1 VVWSE
6 RSSEHPSDTRQIS
19 ESSNGGRYP
28 WFPRTSQGLT
38 HVRSERLTALAGESS
53 DMKFTPYWLDTA
65 PQGPDRSGTQ
75 IGGRV
80 DVAIIGAGLTGLSA
94 ALHLARKGANV
105 ELRKTL
111 AGRIALTAI
120 ATVILLFLALPIV
133 VILVTSFSNNA
144 FAAFPPEAWTLNWY
158 KALFADG
165 SKWPAALTLS
175 AFVACLST
183 LFSLIIGVTAATALT
198 RSELPLR
205 SAVYAL
211 VLGPLLI
218 PQIVTALGLF
228 LLFEPAAML
237 GSPIAIAL
245 GHTVLASPIAV
256 LILIATLRG
265 IDERL
270 EAAASMGAG
279 RLTIARRITFPLA
292 APGMIAAAIFSF
304 ITSFDEFYISQFLS
318 SVDTVTLPVQIY
330 NSLTFDIDPS
340 VTAISAILI
349 AFAILALAL
358 VALVRWLGS
367 GRQGSL
373 LSVENTAGIT
383 TPGGETV

>member
-1 VVWSE
+1 
-6 RSSEHPSDTRQIS
+6 
-19 ESSNGGRYP
+19 
-28 WFPRTSQGLT
+28 
-38 HVRSERLTALAGESS
+38 
-53 DMKFTPYWLDTA
+53 MM
-65 PQGPDRSGTQ
+65 
-75 IGGRV
+75 
-80 DVAIIGAGLTGLSA
+80 
-94 ALHLARKGANV
+94 
-105 ELRKTL
+105 ELRKSI
-111 AGRIALTAI
+111 AGRIALTAV

-144 FAAFPPEAWTLNWY
+144 FASFPPEAWTLNWY

-165 SKWPAALTLS
+165 SKWPAALSLS
-175 AFVACLST
+175 ALVAAMST
-183 LFSLIIGVTAATALT
+183 VFSLIIGVTAATALV

-205 SAVYAL
+205 SAVFAL
-211 VLGPLLI
+211 VLGPLVI

-270 EAAASMGAG
+270 EDAAASMGAG
-279 RLTIARRITFPLA
+279 RLTIARKITFPLA

-318 SVDTVTLPVQIY
+318 SVDTVTLPVQVY
-330 NSLTFDIDPS
+330 NSLTFEIDPS
-340 VTAISAILI
+340 VTAVSAILI
-349 AFAILALAL
+349 AFAILALGL

-367 GRQGSL
+367 GRQDSL
-373 LSVENTAGIT
+373 LSVENTVGVAN
-383 TPGGETV
+383 PGGDAV

>member
-1 VVWSE
+1 
-6 RSSEHPSDTRQIS
+6 
-19 ESSNGGRYP
+19 
-28 WFPRTSQGLT
+28 
-38 HVRSERLTALAGESS
+38 
-53 DMKFTPYWLDTA
+53 MM
-65 PQGPDRSGTQ
+65 
-75 IGGRV
+75 
-80 DVAIIGAGLTGLSA
+80 
-94 ALHLARKGANV
+94 

-111 AGRIALTAI
+111 TGRIALTAI
-120 ATVILLFLALPIV
+120 ATLILLFLALPIV

-144 FAAFPPEAWTLNWY
+144 FAAFPPETWTLNWY

-165 SKWPAALTLS
+165 SKWPAAMSLS
-175 AFVACLST
+175 ALVAALST
-183 LFSLIIGVTAATALT
+183 VFSLIIGVTAATALT

-211 VLGPLLI
+211 VLGPLVI

-270 EAAASMGAG
+270 EDAAASMGAG

-318 SVDTVTLPVQIY
+318 SVDTVTLPVRVY
-330 NSLTFDIDPS
+330 NSLTFEIDPS
-340 VTAISAILI
+340 VTAVSALLT
-349 AFAILALAL
+349 AFAILALGL

-367 GRQGSL
+367 GRQESL
-373 LSVENTAGIT
+373 LSVENTVGVAN
-383 TPGGETV
+383 PGGEAV

>member
-1 VVWSE
+1 
-6 RSSEHPSDTRQIS
+6 
-19 ESSNGGRYP
+19 
-28 WFPRTSQGLT
+28 
-38 HVRSERLTALAGESS
+38 
-53 DMKFTPYWLDTA
+53 MM
-65 PQGPDRSGTQ
+65 
-75 IGGRV
+75 
-80 DVAIIGAGLTGLSA
+80 
-94 ALHLARKGANV
+94 
-105 ELRKTL
+105 ELRSTL
-111 AGRIALTAI
+111 AGKIVLTAV
-120 ATVILLFLALPIV
+120 ATMILLFLALPIV
-133 VILVTSFSNNA
+133 VIIVTSFSNNA

-165 SKWPAALTLS
+165 SKWPAALSLS
-175 AFVACLST
+175 ALIAALST
-183 LFSLIIGVTAATALT
+183 VFSLLIGVTAATALV

-205 SAVYAL
+205 SAVFAL

-237 GSPIAIAL
+237 GSPLAIAL

-270 EAAASMGAG
+270 EDAAASMGAG
-279 RLTIARRITFPLA
+279 RMTIARKITFPLA

-318 SVDTVTLPVQIY
+318 SVDTVTLPVQVY

-349 AFAILALAL
+349 AFAVLALGL

-367 GRQGSL
+367 GRQESL
-373 LSVENTAGIT
+373 LSVENTVGVATPAG
-383 TPGGETV
+383 EAV

>member
-1 VVWSE
+1 
-6 RSSEHPSDTRQIS
+6 
-19 ESSNGGRYP
+19 
-28 WFPRTSQGLT
+28 
-38 HVRSERLTALAGESS
+38 
-53 DMKFTPYWLDTA
+53 MM
-65 PQGPDRSGTQ
+65 
-75 IGGRV
+75 
-80 DVAIIGAGLTGLSA
+80 
-94 ALHLARKGANV
+94 

-120 ATVILLFLALPIV
+120 ATGILLFLALPIV

-144 FAAFPPEAWTLNWY
+144 FASFPPETWTLNWY

-165 SKWPAALTLS
+165 SKWPAALSLS
-175 AFVACLST
+175 ALVAALST
-183 LFSLIIGVTAATALT
+183 VFSLIIGVTAATALT

-205 SAVYAL
+205 SAVFAL

-270 EAAASMGAG
+270 EDAAASMGAG

-318 SVDTVTLPVQIY
+318 SVDTVTLPVQVY
-330 NSLTFDIDPS
+330 NSLTFEIDPS

-349 AFAILALAL
+349 AFAILALGL

-367 GRQGSL
+367 GRQEPL
-373 LSVENTAGIT
+373 LSVDNTVGVA
-383 TPGGETV
+383 TPGGEAV

>member
-1 VVWSE
+1 
-6 RSSEHPSDTRQIS
+6 
-19 ESSNGGRYP
+19 
-28 WFPRTSQGLT
+28 
-38 HVRSERLTALAGESS
+38 
-53 DMKFTPYWLDTA
+53 MM
-65 PQGPDRSGTQ
+65 
-75 IGGRV
+75 
-80 DVAIIGAGLTGLSA
+80 
-94 ALHLARKGANV
+94 

-111 AGRIALTAI
+111 AGRITLTAI

-144 FAAFPPEAWTLNWY
+144 FAAFPPDSWTLGWY

-183 LFSLIIGVTAATALT
+183 VFSLIIGVTAATALT

-270 EAAASMGAG
+270 EDAAASMGAS

-318 SVDTVTLPVQIY
+318 SVDTVTLPVQVY

-367 GRQGSL
+367 GRQNSL
-373 LSVENTAGIT
+373 LSVENTAGIAA
-383 TPGGETV
+383 PGGETV

>member
-1 VVWSE
+1 
-6 RSSEHPSDTRQIS
+6 
-19 ESSNGGRYP
+19 
-28 WFPRTSQGLT
+28 
-38 HVRSERLTALAGESS
+38 
-53 DMKFTPYWLDTA
+53 MM
-65 PQGPDRSGTQ
+65 
-75 IGGRV
+75 
-80 DVAIIGAGLTGLSA
+80 
-94 ALHLARKGANV
+94 

-111 AGRIALTAI
+111 AGRIALTAV

-133 VILVTSFSNNA
+133 VILITSFSNNA
-144 FAAFPPEAWTLNWY
+144 FAEFPPKVWTLNWY

-165 SKWPAALTLS
+165 SKWPAALSLS
-175 AFVACLST
+175 ALVAALST
-183 LFSLIIGVTAATALT
+183 VFSLIIGVTAATALT

-211 VLGPLLI
+211 VLGPLVI

-270 EAAASMGAG
+270 EDAAASMGAG

-318 SVDTVTLPVQIY
+318 SVDTVTLPVRVY
-330 NSLTFDIDPS
+330 NSLTFEIDPS

-349 AFAILALAL
+349 AFAILTLAL

-373 LSVENTAGIT
+373 LSVENTAGVA
-383 TPGGETV
+383 TPGGEKV

>member
-1 VVWSE
+1 
-6 RSSEHPSDTRQIS
+6 
-19 ESSNGGRYP
+19 
-28 WFPRTSQGLT
+28 
-38 HVRSERLTALAGESS
+38 
-53 DMKFTPYWLDTA
+53 MM
-65 PQGPDRSGTQ
+65 
-75 IGGRV
+75 
-80 DVAIIGAGLTGLSA
+80 
-94 ALHLARKGANV
+94 
-105 ELRKTL
+105 ELRKTI

-133 VILVTSFSNNA
+133 VILVTSFSDNA
-144 FAAFPPEAWTLNWY
+144 FAAFPPQAWTLNWY

-165 SKWPAALTLS
+165 SKWPAALSLS

-211 VLGPLLI
+211 VLGPLVI

-270 EAAASMGAG
+270 EDAAASMGAG
-279 RLTIARRITFPLA
+279 RMTIARKITFPLA

-318 SVDTVTLPVQIY
+318 SVDTVTLPVQVY

-340 VTAISAILI
+340 VTAVSAILI
-349 AFAILALAL
+349 AFAILALGL

-367 GRQGSL
+367 GRQDSL
-373 LSVENTAGIT
+373 LSVENTAGVAA
-383 TPGGETV
+383 PGGESV

>member
-1 VVWSE
+1 MMQL
-6 RSSEHPSDTRQIS
+6 RS
-19 ESSNGGRYP
+19 
-28 WFPRTSQGLT
+28 
-38 HVRSERLTALAGESS
+38 
-53 DMKFTPYWLDTA
+53 
-65 PQGPDRSGTQ
+65 
-75 IGGRV
+75 
-80 DVAIIGAGLTGLSA
+80 
-94 ALHLARKGANV
+94 
-105 ELRKTL
+105 TL

-144 FAAFPPEAWTLNWY
+144 FAAFPPQAWTLHWY

-211 VLGPLLI
+211 VLGPLVI

-270 EAAASMGAG
+270 EDAAASMGAG
-279 RLTIARRITFPLA
+279 RMTIARRITFPLA

-318 SVDTVTLPVQIY
+318 SVDTVTLPVQVY

-340 VTAISAILI
+340 VTAVSALLT
-349 AFAILALAL
+349 AFAILALGL

-367 GRQGSL
+367 GRQDSL
-373 LSVENTAGIT
+373 LSVENTAGVA
-383 TPGGETV
+383 TPGGDAV

>member
-1 VVWSE
+1 MMHL
-6 RSSEHPSDTRQIS
+6 RS
-19 ESSNGGRYP
+19 
-28 WFPRTSQGLT
+28 
-38 HVRSERLTALAGESS
+38 
-53 DMKFTPYWLDTA
+53 
-65 PQGPDRSGTQ
+65 
-75 IGGRV
+75 
-80 DVAIIGAGLTGLSA
+80 
-94 ALHLARKGANV
+94 
-105 ELRKTL
+105 TL
-111 AGRIALTAI
+111 AGRITLTAV

-133 VILVTSFSNNA
+133 VIVVTSFSDNA
-144 FAAFPPEAWTLNWY
+144 FAAFPPNAWTLHWY
-158 KALFADG
+158 ASLFADG
-165 SKWPAALTLS
+165 SKWPGALSLS
-175 AFVACLST
+175 VLVASLST
-183 LFSLIIGVTAATALT
+183 VFSLIIGVTAATALT
-198 RSELPLR
+198 RSELPPR

-228 LLFEPAAML
+228 LLFEPASML
-237 GSPIAIAL
+237 GSPLAIAL

-256 LILIATLRG
+256 LILVATLRG

-270 EAAASMGAG
+270 EDAAASMGAG

-292 APGMIAAAIFSF
+292 APGMIAAAVFSF

-349 AFAILALAL
+349 AFAILALGL

-367 GRQGSL
+367 GRQDAL
-373 LSVENTAGIT
+373 LSVENTTAIAA
-383 TPGGETV
+383 PGGEAV

>member
-1 VVWSE
+1 MME
-6 RSSEHPSDTRQIS
+6 LRSTLT
-19 ESSNGGRYP
+19 GRI
-28 WFPRTSQGLT
+28 T
-38 HVRSERLTALAGESS
+38 LTA
-53 DMKFTPYWLDTA
+53 T
-65 PQGPDRSGTQ
+65 
-75 IGGRV
+75 
-80 DVAIIGAGLTGLSA
+80 
-94 ALHLARKGANV
+94 
-105 ELRKTL
+105 
-111 AGRIALTAI
+111 

-133 VILVTSFSNNA
+133 VILVTSFSSNA
-144 FAAFPPEAWTLNWY
+144 FADFPPEVWTLNWY

-165 SKWPAALTLS
+165 SKWPAALSIS
-175 AFVACLST
+175 ALVAALST
-183 LFSLIIGVTAATALT
+183 VFSLIIGVSAATALT

-228 LLFEPAAML
+228 LLFEPASML
-237 GSPIAIAL
+237 GSPLAIAL

-256 LILIATLRG
+256 LILVATLRG

-270 EAAASMGAG
+270 EDAAASMGAN

-349 AFAILALAL
+349 AFAILALVL
-358 VALVRWLGS
+358 VAVVRWLGS
-367 GRQGSL
+367 GRQDSL
-373 LSVENTAGIT
+373 LSVETATGIAA
-383 TPGGETV
+383 PGGETV

>member
-1 VVWSE
+1 
-6 RSSEHPSDTRQIS
+6 
-19 ESSNGGRYP
+19 
-28 WFPRTSQGLT
+28 
-38 HVRSERLTALAGESS
+38 
-53 DMKFTPYWLDTA
+53 MM
-65 PQGPDRSGTQ
+65 
-75 IGGRV
+75 
-80 DVAIIGAGLTGLSA
+80 
-94 ALHLARKGANV
+94 

-111 AGRIALTAI
+111 AGRITLTAI

-144 FAAFPPEAWTLNWY
+144 FAQFPPEAWTLNWY

-165 SKWPAALTLS
+165 SKWPAALSLS
-175 AFVACLST
+175 ALVAALST
-183 LFSLIIGVTAATALT
+183 VFSLIIGVTAATALT

-211 VLGPLLI
+211 VLGPLVI

-270 EAAASMGAG
+270 EDAAASMGAG

-292 APGMIAAAIFSF
+292 APGMIAAAVFSF

-318 SVDTVTLPVQIY
+318 SVDTVTLPVQVY
-330 NSLTFDIDPS
+330 NSLTFEIDPS
-340 VTAISAILI
+340 VTAVSAILI
-349 AFAILALAL
+349 AFAILALGL

-367 GRQGSL
+367 GRQESL
-373 LSVENTAGIT
+373 LSVETATGIA
-383 TPGGETV
+383 TPGGEAM

>member
-1 VVWSE
+1 
-6 RSSEHPSDTRQIS
+6 
-19 ESSNGGRYP
+19 
-28 WFPRTSQGLT
+28 
-38 HVRSERLTALAGESS
+38 
-53 DMKFTPYWLDTA
+53 MM
-65 PQGPDRSGTQ
+65 
-75 IGGRV
+75 
-80 DVAIIGAGLTGLSA
+80 
-94 ALHLARKGANV
+94 
-105 ELRKTL
+105 ELRRTL
-111 AGRIALTAI
+111 GGRIALTAA

-133 VILVTSFSNNA
+133 VILVTSFSKNA
-144 FAAFPPEAWTLNWY
+144 FGSFPPDAWTLGWY
-158 KALFADG
+158 KALFAAG
-165 SKWPAALTLS
+165 SKWPAAMSMS
-175 AFVACLST
+175 ALVACLST
-183 LFSLIIGVTAATALT
+183 VFSLIIGVTAATALT

-237 GSPIAIAL
+237 GSPLAIAL

-256 LILIATLRG
+256 LILVATLRG

-270 EAAASMGAG
+270 EDAAASMGAG

-349 AFAILALAL
+349 AGAILALAL

-367 GRQGSL
+367 GRQDSL
-373 LSVENTAGIT
+373 LSVDNTAGIAA
-383 TPGGETV
+383 PGGEAV

>member
-1 VVWSE
+1 
-6 RSSEHPSDTRQIS
+6 
-19 ESSNGGRYP
+19 
-28 WFPRTSQGLT
+28 
-38 HVRSERLTALAGESS
+38 
-53 DMKFTPYWLDTA
+53 MM
-65 PQGPDRSGTQ
+65 
-75 IGGRV
+75 
-80 DVAIIGAGLTGLSA
+80 
-94 ALHLARKGANV
+94 
-105 ELRKTL
+105 ELRKTI
-111 AGRIALTAI
+111 AGRIALTAV
-120 ATVILLFLALPIV
+120 ATIILLFLALPIV

-165 SKWPAALTLS
+165 SKWPAALSLS
-175 AFVACLST
+175 ALVAALST
-183 LFSLIIGVTAATALT
+183 VFSLIIGVTAATALV

-205 SAVYAL
+205 SAVFAL
-211 VLGPLLI
+211 VLGPLVI

-270 EAAASMGAG
+270 EDAAASMGAG
-279 RLTIARRITFPLA
+279 RLTIARKITFPLA

-318 SVDTVTLPVQIY
+318 SVDTVTLPVRVY
-330 NSLTFDIDPS
+330 NSLTFEIDPS
-340 VTAISAILI
+340 VTAVSALLT
-349 AFAILALAL
+349 AFAILALGL
-358 VALVRWLGS
+358 VALVRWIGS

-373 LSVENTAGIT
+373 LSVENTAGVAN
-383 TPGGETV
+383 PGGEAV

>member
-1 VVWSE
+1 
-6 RSSEHPSDTRQIS
+6 
-19 ESSNGGRYP
+19 
-28 WFPRTSQGLT
+28 
-38 HVRSERLTALAGESS
+38 
-53 DMKFTPYWLDTA
+53 MM
-65 PQGPDRSGTQ
+65 
-75 IGGRV
+75 
-80 DVAIIGAGLTGLSA
+80 
-94 ALHLARKGANV
+94 

-111 AGRIALTAI
+111 IGRIALTAI
-120 ATVILLFLALPIV
+120 ATLILLFLALPIV
-133 VILVTSFSNNA
+133 VILVTSFGSNA
-144 FAAFPPEAWTLNWY
+144 FGSFPPDAWTLEWY
-158 KALFADG
+158 RMLFADG
-165 SKWPAALTLS
+165 SKWPTALSLSALIAALTT
-175 AFVACLST
+175 V
-183 LFSLIIGVTAATALT
+183 FSLIIGVTAATALT

-237 GSPIAIAL
+237 GSPLAIAL

-270 EAAASMGAG
+270 EDAAASMGAG
-279 RLTIARRITFPLA
+279 RMTIARRITFPLA

-318 SVDTVTLPVQIY
+318 SVDTVTLPVQVY

-358 VALVRWLGS
+358 AALVRWLGT
-367 GRQGSL
+367 GRQNSL
-373 LSVENTAGIT
+373 LSVETATGIA
-383 TPGGETV
+383 TPGGEAT

>member
-1 VVWSE
+1 
-6 RSSEHPSDTRQIS
+6 
-19 ESSNGGRYP
+19 
-28 WFPRTSQGLT
+28 
-38 HVRSERLTALAGESS
+38 
-53 DMKFTPYWLDTA
+53 MM
-65 PQGPDRSGTQ
+65 
-75 IGGRV
+75 
-80 DVAIIGAGLTGLSA
+80 
-94 ALHLARKGANV
+94 
-105 ELRKTL
+105 ELRRTL
-111 AGRIALTAI
+111 AGRIALTVI
-120 ATVILLFLALPIV
+120 ATMIMLFLALPII
-133 VILVTSFSNNA
+133 VIIVTSFSNNA
-144 FAAFPPEAWTLNWY
+144 FAAFPPDSWTLGWY

-165 SKWPAALTLS
+165 SKWPAALSLS
-175 AFVACLST
+175 ALVAALST
-183 LFSLIIGVTAATALT
+183 VFSLIIGVTAATALT

-228 LLFEPAAML
+228 LLFEPASML
-237 GSPIAIAL
+237 GSPLAIAL

-256 LILIATLRG
+256 LILVATLRG

-270 EAAASMGAG
+270 EDAAASMGAG
-279 RLTIARRITFPLA
+279 RLTVARRITFPLA

-318 SVDTVTLPVQIY
+318 SVDTVTLPVQVY

-367 GRQGSL
+367 GRQDSL
-373 LSVENTAGIT
+373 LSVENTAGIAA
-383 TPGGETV
+383 PGGEAV

>member
-1 VVWSE
+1 
-6 RSSEHPSDTRQIS
+6 
-19 ESSNGGRYP
+19 
-28 WFPRTSQGLT
+28 
-38 HVRSERLTALAGESS
+38 
-53 DMKFTPYWLDTA
+53 M
-65 PQGPDRSGTQ
+65 
-75 IGGRV
+75 
-80 DVAIIGAGLTGLSA
+80 
-94 ALHLARKGANV
+94 
-105 ELRKTL
+105 ELRRTL
-111 AGRIALTAI
+111 AGRIALTAA
-120 ATVILLFLALPIV
+120 ATMILLFLALPIV
-133 VILVTSFSNNA
+133 VILITSFSNNA
-144 FAAFPPEAWTLNWY
+144 FAAFPPDSWTLGWY

-165 SKWPAALTLS
+165 SKWPAALSLS
-175 AFVACLST
+175 ALVAAMST
-183 LFSLIIGVTAATALT
+183 VFSLVIGVTAATALT

-228 LLFEPAAML
+228 LLFEPASML

-256 LILIATLRG
+256 LILVATLRG

-270 EAAASMGAG
+270 EDAAASMGAG

-292 APGMIAAAIFSF
+292 APGMIAAAVFSF

-349 AFAILALAL
+349 AFAVLALAL

-367 GRQGSL
+367 GRQDSL
-373 LSVENTAGIT
+373 LSVENTAGIAA
-383 TPGGETV
+383 PGGEAV

>member
-1 VVWSE
+1 MME
-6 RSSEHPSDTRQIS
+6 LRSS
-19 ESSNGGRYP
+19 
-28 WFPRTSQGLT
+28 
-38 HVRSERLTALAGESS
+38 
-53 DMKFTPYWLDTA
+53 
-65 PQGPDRSGTQ
+65 
-75 IGGRV
+75 
-80 DVAIIGAGLTGLSA
+80 
-94 ALHLARKGANV
+94 
-105 ELRKTL
+105 L
-111 AGRIALTAI
+111 AGRIALTAV

-144 FAAFPPEAWTLNWY
+144 FASFPPEAWTLNWY

-165 SKWPAALTLS
+165 SKWPAALSLS
-175 AFVACLST
+175 ALVAALST
-183 LFSLIIGVTAATALT
+183 VFSLIIGVTAATALV

-205 SAVYAL
+205 SAVFAL
-211 VLGPLLI
+211 VLGPLVI

-270 EAAASMGAG
+270 EDAAASMGAG
-279 RLTIARRITFPLA
+279 RLTIARKITFPLA

-318 SVDTVTLPVQIY
+318 SVDTVTLPVQVY
-330 NSLTFDIDPS
+330 NSLTFEIDPS
-340 VTAISAILI
+340 VTAVSALLT
-349 AFAILALAL
+349 AFAILALGL

-367 GRQGSL
+367 GRQDSL
-373 LSVENTAGIT
+373 LSVENTVGVAN
-383 TPGGETV
+383 PGGEAV

>member
-1 VVWSE
+1 
-6 RSSEHPSDTRQIS
+6 
-19 ESSNGGRYP
+19 
-28 WFPRTSQGLT
+28 
-38 HVRSERLTALAGESS
+38 
-53 DMKFTPYWLDTA
+53 MM
-65 PQGPDRSGTQ
+65 
-75 IGGRV
+75 
-80 DVAIIGAGLTGLSA
+80 
-94 ALHLARKGANV
+94 
-105 ELRKTL
+105 ELRSTL
-111 AGRIALTAI
+111 AGKIVLTAV
-120 ATVILLFLALPIV
+120 ATMILLFLALPIV
-133 VILVTSFSNNA
+133 VIIVTSFSNNA

-165 SKWPAALTLS
+165 SKWPAALSLS
-175 AFVACLST
+175 ALIAALST
-183 LFSLIIGVTAATALT
+183 VFSLLIGVTAATALV

-205 SAVYAL
+205 SAVFAL

-237 GSPIAIAL
+237 GSPLAIAL

-270 EAAASMGAG
+270 EDAAASMGAG
-279 RLTIARRITFPLA
+279 RMTIARKITFPLA

-318 SVDTVTLPVQIY
+318 SVDTVTLPVQVY

-349 AFAILALAL
+349 AFAVLALGL

-367 GRQGSL
+367 GRQDSL
-373 LSVENTAGIT
+373 LSVENTVGVATPAG
-383 TPGGETV
+383 EAV

>member
-1 VVWSE
+1 
-6 RSSEHPSDTRQIS
+6 
-19 ESSNGGRYP
+19 
-28 WFPRTSQGLT
+28 
-38 HVRSERLTALAGESS
+38 
-53 DMKFTPYWLDTA
+53 MM
-65 PQGPDRSGTQ
+65 
-75 IGGRV
+75 
-80 DVAIIGAGLTGLSA
+80 
-94 ALHLARKGANV
+94 
-105 ELRKTL
+105 ELRKTI
-111 AGRIALTAI
+111 AGRIALTAV

-133 VILVTSFSNNA
+133 VILVTSFSDNA
-144 FAAFPPEAWTLNWY
+144 FAAFPPQTWTLNWY

-211 VLGPLLI
+211 VLGPLVI

-270 EAAASMGAG
+270 EDAAASMGAG
-279 RLTIARRITFPLA
+279 RMTIARRITFPLA

-318 SVDTVTLPVQIY
+318 SVDTVTLPVQVY

-340 VTAISAILI
+340 VTAVSALLT
-349 AFAILALAL
+349 AFAILALGL
-358 VALVRWLGS
+358 VSLVRWLGS
-367 GRQGSL
+367 GRQESL
-373 LSVENTAGIT
+373 LSVENTAGVAT
-383 TPGGETV
+383 HGGEAV

>member
-1 VVWSE
+1 
-6 RSSEHPSDTRQIS
+6 
-19 ESSNGGRYP
+19 
-28 WFPRTSQGLT
+28 
-38 HVRSERLTALAGESS
+38 
-53 DMKFTPYWLDTA
+53 M
-65 PQGPDRSGTQ
+65 
-75 IGGRV
+75 
-80 DVAIIGAGLTGLSA
+80 
-94 ALHLARKGANV
+94 

-111 AGRIALTAI
+111 TGKIALTAV

-165 SKWPAALTLS
+165 SKWPAALSLS
-175 AFVACLST
+175 ALVAALST
-183 LFSLIIGVTAATALT
+183 VFSLIIGVTAATALV

-205 SAVYAL
+205 SAVFAL

-270 EAAASMGAG
+270 EDAAASMGAG
-279 RLTIARRITFPLA
+279 RLTIARKITFPLA

-318 SVDTVTLPVQIY
+318 SVDTVTLPVQVY
-330 NSLTFDIDPS
+330 NSLTFEIDPS
-340 VTAISAILI
+340 VTAVSAILI
-349 AFAILALAL
+349 AFAILALGL

-367 GRQGSL
+367 GRQESL
-373 LSVENTAGIT
+373 LSVENTVGVAN
-383 TPGGETV
+383 PGGEAV

>member
-1 VVWSE
+1 
-6 RSSEHPSDTRQIS
+6 
-19 ESSNGGRYP
+19 
-28 WFPRTSQGLT
+28 
-38 HVRSERLTALAGESS
+38 
-53 DMKFTPYWLDTA
+53 MM
-65 PQGPDRSGTQ
+65 
-75 IGGRV
+75 
-80 DVAIIGAGLTGLSA
+80 
-94 ALHLARKGANV
+94 
-105 ELRKTL
+105 ELRRTL
-111 AGRIALTAI
+111 AGRIALTAV

-144 FAAFPPEAWTLNWY
+144 FAQFPPQTWTLNWY

-165 SKWPAALTLS
+165 SKWPAALSLS
-175 AFVACLST
+175 ALVAALST
-183 LFSLIIGVTAATALT
+183 VFSLIIGVTAATALT

-211 VLGPLLI
+211 VLGPLVI

-270 EAAASMGAG
+270 EDAAASMGAG

-318 SVDTVTLPVQIY
+318 SVDTVTLPVRVY
-330 NSLTFDIDPS
+330 NSLTFEIDPS

-349 AFAILALAL
+349 AFAILALGL

-367 GRQGSL
+367 GRQDSL
-373 LSVENTAGIT
+373 LSVENTVGVAA
-383 TPGGETV
+383 PGGEAV